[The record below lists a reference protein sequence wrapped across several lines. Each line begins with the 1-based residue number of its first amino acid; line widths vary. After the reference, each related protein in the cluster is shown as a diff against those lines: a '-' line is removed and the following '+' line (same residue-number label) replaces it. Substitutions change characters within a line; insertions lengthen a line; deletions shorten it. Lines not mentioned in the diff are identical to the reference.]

1 MTLRLAVEITANSSQ
16 LKREA
21 EETRRVTDSLGTSLD
36 AVGDKATGAARKID
50 NAADATNRL
59 GAAERGAAD
68 ATNPGGRGPSS
79 GSGGPSAPSAPS
91 SPPAQP
97 PAPRPPSSP
106 PAPSPSG
113 GGRPPA
119 PPAND
124 DAPRGPRAD
133 FFKQLGFQANDIGTS
148 LASGSPITQVIGQQ
162 AGQVIQVLG
171 DHPDGI
177 AGGLRLVAERAAS
190 ILTPV
195 RLLTGGF
202 VGLGGTVA
210 YLGYQWA
217 QSQDRI
223 EKGLTGIGAMSRAT
237 VGDINRIAEVAT
249 SGNRLS
255 TGQARGVATAIA
267 STGRVDVS
275 NIGAVTG
282 LAPGY
287 AEMFGKSVGEA
298 GEDLARIFA
307 DPIKGAEELN
317 ARIGGLDA
325 STQRYIRSLV
335 EQGQQQRAVTVLMG
349 QYGPELQKAAEKM
362 SVWARARNFV
372 GSGLD
377 AVGEFVVGATGNENS
392 LEAQL
397 AEARSRYMREKGR
410 YSIGLGAEEG
420 PEVKEAREAFER
432 AQQAIYDREGAA
444 VRKAA
449 AARSQVAEG
458 NVRTALPDLD
468 QLDQLRSRIEQLRGT
483 QGNLDAL
490 AGMSAEGRRGLV
502 TAIEATQ
509 GAIDTF
515 ISTQDRARASETLTI
530 RSIEARTEAEKAAV
544 AAERERLALA
554 GQAISEGDRRQR
566 IEAARAASFA
576 QGTREAQDR
585 LTDAR
590 DRAAGAGLPSYQRQ
604 LAELEAR
611 TRRAL
616 RGAEGNLPAYS
627 ATQQTA
633 AAERAAIDAEA
644 IGGPLRDANR
654 SVTEQA
660 AGLKVQQQ
668 AFGAST
674 EAAARMAA
682 AQQLVNQYAA
692 AGVPITA
699 DLKRGIDA
707 YATSA
712 GKVAAAQEDLVRKQ
726 REVVGGLDDVR
737 FGLRGGLTGIF
748 SDVGAGKSPLD
759 GIVNSLNRTASSI
772 FDRTVSGPLA
782 TGLFGQEGKAG
793 GGLFGDAL
801 GGIFGKA
808 AGLPTADIT
817 AGIVN
822 LSGPISGVP
831 GMTAANGNVPS
842 AASVAAGLGGKGSA
856 DAAKGILSGLSG
868 SRAEVADYV
877 KRAAAERGID
887 PNVALRVINQESGFN
902 TAARNLTSRE
912 QSYGV
917 MQLNTMGGLGVDAMK
932 AGIDVRDPSTWRRQV
947 DFGLDTVKRDGW
959 RQWYGARDIGISR
972 WEGIGQGAP
981 AAAAG
986 AANPA
991 VSGLDASLQRINSSA
1006 VSASQ
1011 GVASLGTDLSALPG
1025 PLAQTSQGLTQV
1037 GQSLG
1042 SGGSGGGGLLG
1053 MIAGLFSGGGGAAGS
1068 TAAPASVAA
1077 ATGGLILGPGTG
1089 TSDSIAAWLSNGE
1102 YVVNA
1107 SATARHLPL
1116 LRAINDNRMPAFAEG
1131 GIVGQMPATARRE
1144 EMERRS
1150 AAAAPAAAGGMEVH
1164 VHDNVGVKKTTET
1177 SRNERGQPR
1186 MDVFLDKAVADVLA
1200 RPGSKSGRTLQS
1212 GWGLSRSLARR
1223 A

>member
-1 MTLRLAVEITANSSQ
+1 MTLQLAVKITGDASG

-21 EETRRVTDSLGTSLD
+21 EETRKVTDSLGTSLD
-36 AVGDKATGAARKID
+36 AVGDKATGAARKLD
-50 NAADATNRL
+50 GAADATNRL
-59 GAAERGAAD
+59 GAAERGAAG
-68 ATNPGGRGPSS
+68 ATNPNGRPPSP
-79 GSGGPSAPSAPS
+79 GSGGPSAPPSPS
-91 SPPAQP
+91 SPPGRP
-97 PAPRPPSSP
+97 PAPPAAP
-106 PAPSPSG
+106 PAPPPSG

-162 AGQVIQVLG
+162 AGQVIQTLG

-217 QSQDRI
+217 QSQERI
-223 EKGLTGIGAMSRAT
+223 EKGLTGIGEMSRAT
-237 VGDINRIAEVAT
+237 VGDINRIAEAAT

-317 ARIGGLDA
+317 ARIGGLDDR
-325 STQRYIRSLV
+325 TRQYIKTLV
-335 EQGQQQRAVTVLMG
+335 EQGDRQEAIRVIVRAF
-349 QYGPELQKAAEKM
+349 
-362 SVWARARNFV
+362 S
-372 GSGLD
+372 
-377 AVGEFVVGATGNENS
+377 
-392 LEAQL
+392 
-397 AEARSRYMREKGR
+397 
-410 YSIGLGAEEG
+410 
-420 PEVKEAREAFER
+420 
-432 AQQAIYDREGAA
+432 
-444 VRKAA
+444 
-449 AARSQVAEG
+449 
-458 NVRTALPDLD
+458 PDLD
-468 QLDQLRSRIEQLRGT
+468 EAAKKTGLWAKAWNAVSSAAEAVGAFVTKPLVTLPDDQRLADVERQLS
-483 QGNLDAL
+483 A
-490 AGMSAEGRRGLV
+490 AEGRREEGGFGDF
-502 TAIEATQ
+502 TKDIERLTRERDELRKQIAEQAARTEQKIAAELGTQ
-509 GAIDTF
+509 GADAVRALQPEIAQLEILRTRIELLTKVDGDAAAKASMSADARRGLGSALAAAQGAVDTF
-515 ISTQDRARASETLTI
+515 ISAQDRARASETLTI
-530 RSIEARTEAEKAAV
+530 RSIEARTAAEKAAV
-544 AAERERLALA
+544 EAERERLALA
-554 GQAISEGDRRQR
+554 GQAISESDRRQR

-576 QGTREAQDR
+576 QGAREAQDR

-616 RGAEGNLPAYS
+616 RGAEGNLPAYA

-660 AGLKVQQQ
+660 ANLRVQQQ

-674 EAAARMAA
+674 EAASRMAA
-682 AQQLVNQYAA
+682 AQQLVNQYTA

-699 DLKRGIDA
+699 ELQRGIDA
-707 YATSA
+707 YAASA
-712 GKVAAAQEDLVRKQ
+712 GKVAAAQDDLVRKQ
-726 REVVGGLDDVR
+726 RDVVGGLDDVR
-737 FGLRGGLTGIF
+737 FGLRGGITGTF
-748 SDVGAGKSPLD
+748 SDLAAGKSPLS
-759 GIVNSLNRTASSI
+759 GILNTVNRTSSAM
-772 FDRTVSGPLA
+772 FDRMVSGPL
-782 TGLFGQEGKAG
+782 TGALFGAEGKAG

-801 GGIFGKA
+801 GGMLGKA

-817 AGIVN
+817 AGVVN
-822 LSGPISGVP
+822 LSGPITGIP
-831 GMTAANGNVPS
+831 GLAAANGNVPS

-856 DAAKGILSGLSG
+856 DAAAGIVSKLSG

-877 KRAAAERGID
+877 KQAAIERGID
-887 PNVALRVINQESGFN
+887 PNVALRVVNQESGFN
-902 TAARNLTSRE
+902 VAAKNLTDAE

-917 MQLNTMGGLGVDAMK
+917 MQLNTKGGLGVDAMK

-959 RQWYGARDIGISR
+959 RQWYGARDIGVSR
-972 WEGIGQGAP
+972 WEGIDRS
-981 AAAAG
+981 AASTAA
-986 AANPA
+986 PA
-991 VSGLDASLQRINSSA
+991 VSNLDASLRQIETSA
-1006 VSASQ
+1006 TSASQ
-1011 GVASLGTDLSALPG
+1011 GVASLGSDLTALPG

-1037 GQSLG
+1037 SNSLG
-1042 SGGSGGGGLLG
+1042 SGGGGGGLLG
-1053 MIAGLFSGGGGAAGS
+1053 AIASLFGGGSGS
-1068 TAAPASVAA
+1068 APTAVAA
-1077 ATGGLILGPGTG
+1077 ATGGHIRGPGTG
-1089 TSDSIAAWLSNGE
+1089 TSDSIPAWLSDGE
-1102 YVVNA
+1102 FVVKA
-1107 SATARHLPL
+1107 SATKQWLPVL
-1116 LRAINDNRMPAFAEG
+1116 HAINENRMPAFA
-1131 GIVGQMPATARRE
+1131 
-1144 EMERRS
+1144 
-1150 AAAAPAAAGGMEVH
+1150 AGGP
-1164 VHDNVGVKKTTET
+1164 VGAMRGSGDASGAGGLGSLQVNIIGAPSEPTAVRQSQDANGQRRLDVVFDEASASAISRAGSRT
-1177 SRNERGQPR
+1177 SKALSQRG
-1186 MDVFLDKAVADVLA
+1186 MMT
-1200 RPGSKSGRTLQS
+1200 G
-1212 GWGLSRSLARR
+1212 
-1223 A
+1223 

>member
-1 MTLRLAVEITANSSQ
+1 M
-16 LKREA
+16 
-21 EETRRVTDSLGTSLD
+21 
-36 AVGDKATGAARKID
+36 
-50 NAADATNRL
+50 
-59 GAAERGAAD
+59 
-68 ATNPGGRGPSS
+68 
-79 GSGGPSAPSAPS
+79 
-91 SPPAQP
+91 
-97 PAPRPPSSP
+97 
-106 PAPSPSG
+106 
-113 GGRPPA
+113 
-119 PPAND
+119 
-124 DAPRGPRAD
+124 
-133 FFKQLGFQANDIGTS
+133 
-148 LASGSPITQVIGQQ
+148 
-162 AGQVIQVLG
+162 
-171 DHPDGI
+171 
-177 AGGLRLVAERAAS
+177 
-190 ILTPV
+190 

-217 QSQDRI
+217 QSQERI

-335 EQGQQQRAVTVLMG
+335 EQGQQQRAVTVLMS

-377 AVGEFVVGATGNENS
+377 AVGEFVVGATGNDNS

-397 AEARSRYMREKGR
+397 AEARSKYMREKGR

-420 PEVKEAREAFER
+420 PEVKAAREAFEK
-432 AQQAIYDREGAA
+432 AQQAIYDRDGAA

-509 GAIDTF
+509 GAVDTF

-576 QGTREAQDR
+576 QGSREAQDR

-604 LAELEAR
+604 LAELAAR

-633 AAERAAIDAEA
+633 AAERSAIDAEA

-660 AGLKVQQQ
+660 AGLRIQQQ

-682 AQQLVNQYAA
+682 AQQLVNQYTA

-699 DLKRGIDA
+699 ELQRGIDA
-707 YATSA
+707 YAASA
-712 GKVAAAQEDLVRKQ
+712 GKVAAAQDDLVRKQ

-737 FGLRGGLTGIF
+737 FGLRGGITGTF
-748 SDVGAGKSPLD
+748 SDL
-759 GIVNSLNRTASSI
+759 
-772 FDRTVSGPLA
+772 
-782 TGLFGQEGKAG
+782 
-793 GGLFGDAL
+793 
-801 GGIFGKA
+801 
-808 AGLPTADIT
+808 
-817 AGIVN
+817 
-822 LSGPISGVP
+822 
-831 GMTAANGNVPS
+831 
-842 AASVAAGLGGKGSA
+842 
-856 DAAKGILSGLSG
+856 
-868 SRAEVADYV
+868 
-877 KRAAAERGID
+877 
-887 PNVALRVINQESGFN
+887 
-902 TAARNLTSRE
+902 
-912 QSYGV
+912 
-917 MQLNTMGGLGVDAMK
+917 
-932 AGIDVRDPSTWRRQV
+932 
-947 DFGLDTVKRDGW
+947 
-959 RQWYGARDIGISR
+959 
-972 WEGIGQGAP
+972 
-981 AAAAG
+981 
-986 AANPA
+986 
-991 VSGLDASLQRINSSA
+991 
-1006 VSASQ
+1006 
-1011 GVASLGTDLSALPG
+1011 
-1025 PLAQTSQGLTQV
+1025 
-1037 GQSLG
+1037 
-1042 SGGSGGGGLLG
+1042 
-1053 MIAGLFSGGGGAAGS
+1053 
-1068 TAAPASVAA
+1068 
-1077 ATGGLILGPGTG
+1077 
-1089 TSDSIAAWLSNGE
+1089 
-1102 YVVNA
+1102 
-1107 SATARHLPL
+1107 
-1116 LRAINDNRMPAFAEG
+1116 
-1131 GIVGQMPATARRE
+1131 
-1144 EMERRS
+1144 
-1150 AAAAPAAAGGMEVH
+1150 
-1164 VHDNVGVKKTTET
+1164 
-1177 SRNERGQPR
+1177 
-1186 MDVFLDKAVADVLA
+1186 
-1200 RPGSKSGRTLQS
+1200 
-1212 GWGLSRSLARR
+1212 
-1223 A
+1223 

>member
-1 MTLRLAVEITANSSQ
+1 MTLQLAVKITGDASG

-21 EETRRVTDSLGTSLD
+21 EETRKVTDSLGTSLD
-36 AVGDKATGAARKID
+36 AVGDKATGAARKLD
-50 NAADATNRL
+50 GAADATNRL

-68 ATNPGGRGPSS
+68 ATNPGGRSPSG
-79 GSGGPSAPSAPS
+79 GSGGPSAPPAPS
-91 SPPAQP
+91 SPPAPP
-97 PAPRPPSSP
+97 PAPRPPSPP

-217 QSQDRI
+217 QSQERI
-223 EKGLTGIGAMSRAT
+223 EKGLTGIGEMSRAT
-237 VGDINRIAEVAT
+237 VGDINRIAEAAT

-287 AEMFGKSVGEA
+287 AEMFGKSVEDA
-298 GEDLARIFA
+298 GADLARIFA

-335 EQGQQQRAVTVLMG
+335 EQGQQQRAVAVLTS
-349 QYGPELQKAAEKM
+349 QYAPELEKAAEKM
-362 SVWARARNFV
+362 SVWARARNFI

-377 AVGEFVVGATGNENS
+377 AAGEFVVGATGNDPS
-392 LEAQL
+392 LKAQL

-420 PEVKEAREAFER
+420 PEVKEAREAYEK
-432 AQQAIYDREGAA
+432 AQQKIYDEEAKPQ
-444 VRKAA
+444 RKLS
-449 AARSQVAEG
+449 AARSIFAEN

-468 QLDQLRSRIEQLRGT
+468 QIDQLRNRIEQLRAT
-483 QGNLDAL
+483 QGDLGAL

-509 GAIDTF
+509 GAVDTF
-515 ISTQDRARASETLTI
+515 ISAQDRARASETLTI
-530 RSIEARTEAEKAAV
+530 RSIEARTAAEKAAV
-544 AAERERLALA
+544 EAERERLALA
-554 GQAISEGDRRQR
+554 GQAISESDRRQR

-576 QGTREAQDR
+576 QGAREAQDR

-616 RGAEGNLPAYS
+616 RGAEGNLPAYA

-660 AGLKVQQQ
+660 ANLRVQQQ

-674 EAAARMAA
+674 EAASRMAA
-682 AQQLVNQYAA
+682 AQQLVNQYTA

-699 DLKRGIDA
+699 ELQRGIDA
-707 YATSA
+707 YAASA
-712 GKVAAAQEDLVRKQ
+712 GKVAAAQDDLVRKQ
-726 REVVGGLDDVR
+726 RDVVGGLDDVR
-737 FGLRGGLTGIF
+737 FGLRGGITGTF
-748 SDVGAGKSPLD
+748 SDLAAGKSPLS
-759 GIVNSLNRTASSI
+759 GILNTVNRTSSAM
-772 FDRTVSGPLA
+772 FDRMVSGPL
-782 TGLFGQEGKAG
+782 TGALFGAEGKAG

-801 GGIFGKA
+801 GGMLGKA

-817 AGIVN
+817 AGVVN
-822 LSGPISGVP
+822 LSGPITGIP
-831 GMTAANGNVPS
+831 GLAAANGNVPS

-856 DAAKGILSGLSG
+856 DAAAGIVSKLSG

-877 KRAAAERGID
+877 KQAAIERGID
-887 PNVALRVINQESGFN
+887 PNVALRVVNQESGFN
-902 TAARNLTSRE
+902 VAAKNLTDAE

-917 MQLNTMGGLGVDAMK
+917 MQLNTKGGLGVDAMK

-959 RQWYGARDIGISR
+959 RQWYGARDIGVSR
-972 WEGIGQGAP
+972 WEGIDRS
-981 AAAAG
+981 AASTAA
-986 AANPA
+986 PA
-991 VSGLDASLQRINSSA
+991 VSNLDASLRQIETSA
-1006 VSASQ
+1006 TSASQ
-1011 GVASLGTDLSALPG
+1011 GVASLGSDLTALPG

-1037 GQSLG
+1037 SNSLG
-1042 SGGSGGGGLLG
+1042 SGGGGGGLLG
-1053 MIAGLFSGGGGAAGS
+1053 AIASLFGGGSGS
-1068 TAAPASVAA
+1068 APTAVAA
-1077 ATGGLILGPGTG
+1077 ATGGHIRGPGTG
-1089 TSDSIAAWLSNGE
+1089 TSDSIPAWLSDGE
-1102 YVVNA
+1102 FVVKA
-1107 SATARHLPL
+1107 SATKQWLPVL
-1116 LRAINDNRMPAFAEG
+1116 HAINENRMPAFA
-1131 GIVGQMPATARRE
+1131 
-1144 EMERRS
+1144 
-1150 AAAAPAAAGGMEVH
+1150 AGGP
-1164 VHDNVGVKKTTET
+1164 VGAMRGSGDASGAGGLGSLQVNIIGAPSEPTAVRQSQDANGQRRLDVVFDEASASAISRAGSRT
-1177 SRNERGQPR
+1177 SKALSQRG
-1186 MDVFLDKAVADVLA
+1186 MMT
-1200 RPGSKSGRTLQS
+1200 G
-1212 GWGLSRSLARR
+1212 
-1223 A
+1223 